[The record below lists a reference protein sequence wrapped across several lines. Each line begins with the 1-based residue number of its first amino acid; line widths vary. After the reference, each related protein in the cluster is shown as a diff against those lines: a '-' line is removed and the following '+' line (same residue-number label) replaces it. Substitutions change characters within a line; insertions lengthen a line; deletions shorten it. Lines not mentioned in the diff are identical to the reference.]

1 MARRN
6 KKQVEK
12 VAAPRRRRSGLKLP
26 FPKVSLPEE
35 TKNWIYGI
43 LIFIVA
49 AILLLSF
56 FDLAGPAGKFIY
68 RATRFLIGR
77 AFFLTPFIFVF
88 GGIVFFASKYKKF
101 SGPTFLAITISV
113 LGLTGILEG
122 LDPGQKAGGW
132 VGYLASFPFLK
143 YFSLW
148 VNQLVFGSLI
158 LFGFLI
164 FWYLLKPQ
172 KDSAKS
178 SQDDEAE
185 EEKEPTFAPTYAKA
199 SAGKKDHEAK
209 SSLIKKIFFPQFKIK
224 EIESV
229 GKEEVPAPEPKL
241 TPRPDEFKPKEAS
254 SRPVL
259 SEYQM
264 PTLDLLDSNKE
275 SPTSG
280 DIKVNQLIIKKT
292 LQNFGIPVEMA
303 EVNIG
308 PTVTQYSFKPAEGVK
323 LSKITGLSNDLSL
336 ALAAHPIR
344 IEAPIP
350 GRSLVG
356 VEIPNRVRAKVGFK
370 DLIANPVFQTSAANL
385 NIALGRDV
393 SGAAAYTDL
402 AKMPHLLVAGST
414 GSGKTIF
421 LNTLILSLVYR
432 NSPEMMNLILVDPKR
447 VEFPVYNDLPHL
459 LAPVILD
466 ANRAVNA
473 LKWLISEMERR
484 FEVLS
489 KVKARDIISY
499 NQQID
504 DRADLLPYIVV
515 VVDELADLMASR
527 GRDMEAGI
535 VRLAQMARAVGIHLV
550 LATQRPSVEVIT
562 GLIKANI
569 TCRVTFQVASQIDS
583 RTIIDTTGAE
593 KLLGRGDMLFLSSEL
608 GKPRR
613 IQGAYLSDKEVKR
626 VTNFIK
632 SKNERQGDFAL
643 GEEVLNIQSD
653 LERSLEAAPQSEFSG
668 DFGDDPLYEEAKR
681 VVIESKKASASLLQ
695 RRLRVGYARAARLI
709 DILEE
714 KGVVGPGEGAK
725 PREVYGD
732 VPQGQSFASAPPEP
746 VQTVSGPEPEPE
758 PAEEEASNDDGFK
771 PIDISS
777 DNDEEESNEQQKS

>member
-1 MARRN
+1 MAKK
-6 KKQVEK
+6 KKQNIKAE
-12 VAAPRRRRSGLKLP
+12 APRRRRSGLRIH
-26 FPKVSLPEE
+26 FPKINLPEE
-35 TKNWIYGI
+35 TKNWIWGI

-49 AILLLSF
+49 VVLLLSF
-56 FDLAGPAGKFIY
+56 FDKAGSAGRLIY
-68 RATRFLIGR
+68 RITRFLIGR

-88 GGIVFFASKYKKF
+88 AGTVFFTTKYKKF
-101 SGPTFLAITISV
+101 FGPTILAIVISV

-122 LDPGQKAGGW
+122 LDPGIKNGGW
-132 VGYLASFPFLK
+132 VGFIISYPFLN
-143 YFSLW
+143 YFSIW
-148 VNQLVFGSLI
+148 VNQLVFGALI
-158 LFGFLI
+158 LFGVLI
-164 FWYLLKPQ
+164 FWYLLKPD
-172 KDSAKS
+172 KAARRSREE
-178 SQDDEAE
+178 DDEE
-185 EEKEPTFAPTYAKA
+185 EDKEPSFAQGPEERRK
-199 SAGKKDHEAK
+199 GKGLSDKEP
-209 SSLIKKIFFPQFKIK
+209 SLIKKILFPQFKLK
-224 EIESV
+224 EIEPT
-229 GKEEVPAPEPKL
+229 KEMPAVEQKPAAQF
-241 TPRPDEFKPKEAS
+241 EFKTKEAA
-254 SRPVL
+254 SRTPA

-264 PTLDLLDSNKE
+264 PPLDLLDSNKE
-275 SPTSG
+275 NPTAG
-280 DIKVNQLIIKKT
+280 DTKINQLIIKKT
-292 LQNFGIPVEMA
+292 LQNFDIPVEMA

-336 ALAAHPIR
+336 SLAAHPIR

-356 VEIPNRVRAKVGFK
+356 VEIPNRIRAKVGLK
-370 DLIANPVFQTSAANL
+370 DMIANPVFQTSPANL

-393 SGAAAYTDL
+393 SGAPAYADL

-421 LNTLILSLVYR
+421 LNTLILSLIYR
-432 NSPEMMNLILVDPKR
+432 NSPEMMSLILVDPKR

-499 NQQID
+499 NQQIE

-515 VVDELADLMASR
+515 VVDELADLMAAR

-569 TCRVTFQVASQIDS
+569 TSRVTFQVASQVDS
-583 RTIIDTTGAE
+583 RTIIDTAGAE

-626 VTNFIK
+626 VANFVK
-632 SKNERQGDFAL
+632 SKNERSEEFAL
-643 GEEVLNIQSD
+643 GDEVLNVQSD
-653 LERSLEAAPQSEFSG
+653 LERSLEAAPQGEFSG
-668 DFGDDPLYEEAKR
+668 DFSDDPLYEEAKR

-714 KGVVGPGEGAK
+714 KGIVGPGEGAK

-732 VPQGQSFASAPPEP
+732 VPQGQSFAPAAPEAQESAA
-746 VQTVSGPEPEPE
+746 E
-758 PAEEEASNDDGFK
+758 PAQEETVDDNDGFK

-777 DNDEEESNEQQKS
+777 DSNEETSEEQK

>member
-1 MARRN
+1 MAKK
-6 KKQVEK
+6 KKQNIK
-12 VAAPRRRRSGLKLP
+12 LASPRKIRSRLKIN
-26 FPKVSLPEE
+26 FPKISLPEE
-35 TKNWIYGI
+35 TKNWIWGI
-43 LIFIVA
+43 LIFIIA
-49 AILLLSF
+49 AILSLSF
-56 FDLAGPAGKFIY
+56 FDLAGSGGRYIY
-68 RATRFLIGR
+68 KATRFLIGQ
-77 AFFLTPFIFVF
+77 AFFLAPFIFVF
-88 GGIVFFASKYKKF
+88 AGIVFFTTKYKKF
-101 SGPTFLAITISV
+101 FGPTILAIAISI
-113 LGLTGILEG
+113 LGISGILEG
-122 LDPGQKAGGW
+122 LNQGQRVGGLL
-132 VGYLASFPFLK
+132 GYII
-143 YFSLW
+143 SLPIIHFFGPL
-148 VNQLVFGSLI
+148 VNNIIFGAFI
-158 LFGFLI
+158 FFGILI
-164 FWYLLKPQ
+164 FWYLLRPQ
-172 KDSAKS
+172 KTSPKKEKEND
-178 SQDDEAE
+178 E
-185 EEKEPTFAPTYAKA
+185 EEEEISFVGEVTKKKSKESQTKEP
-199 SAGKKDHEAK
+199 
-209 SSLIKKIFFPQFKIK
+209 SLLKKIFFPQFKIK
-224 EIESV
+224 EIE
-229 GKEEVPAPEPKL
+229 EEDQTVPAAKQQAAASPS
-241 TPRPDEFKPKEAS
+241 EFKIKEAVPRS
-254 SRPVL
+254 PA

-264 PTLDLLDSNKE
+264 PSLDLLDSGKE
-275 SPTSG
+275 TPTSG
-280 DIKVNQLIIKKT
+280 DTKINQAIIKKT
-292 LQNFGIPVEMA
+292 LQNFDIPVEMA

-356 VEIPNRVRAKVGFK
+356 VEIPNRIRAKVGFK
-370 DLIANPVFQTSAANL
+370 DLVANPVFQTSPANL

-393 SGAAAYTDL
+393 SGAPAYADL

-421 LNTLILSLVYR
+421 LNTLILSLIYR
-432 NSPEMMNLILVDPKR
+432 NSPEMMNFILVDPKR

-473 LKWLISEMERR
+473 LRWLISEMERR

-499 NQQID
+499 NQQIQEKGE
-504 DRADLLPYIVV
+504 LLPYIVV
-515 VVDELADLMASR
+515 VVDELADLMAAR

-569 TCRVTFQVASQIDS
+569 TSRITFQVASQVDS
-583 RTIIDTTGAE
+583 RTIIDTAGAE

-626 VTNFIK
+626 VTNYIK
-632 SKNERQGDFAL
+632 SKNERQDDFAL
-643 GEEVLNIQSD
+643 GEDVLNFQSG
-653 LERSLEAAPQSEFSG
+653 LERSLDAPQGEFNG

-681 VVIESKKASASLLQ
+681 VVIEARKASASLLQ

-714 KGVVGPGEGAK
+714 KGIVGPGEGAK
-725 PREVYGD
+725 PREVYGEAPSPLASSSPVS
-732 VPQGQSFASAPPEP
+732 VPTLAEENDGFVPINTEEDEP
-746 VQTVSGPEPEPE
+746 V
-758 PAEEEASNDDGFK
+758 EEVNDD
-771 PIDISS
+771 
-777 DNDEEESNEQQKS
+777 EQKEV